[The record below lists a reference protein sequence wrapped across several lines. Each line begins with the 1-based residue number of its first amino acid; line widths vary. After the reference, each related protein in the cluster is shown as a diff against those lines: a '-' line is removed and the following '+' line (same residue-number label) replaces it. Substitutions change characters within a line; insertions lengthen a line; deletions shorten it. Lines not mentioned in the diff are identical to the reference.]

1 MELSK
6 CLGCMEDFRG
16 YPCPKCGYDP
26 EKTKNAEYALM
37 PGTILAGKYLVG
49 KVLGQG
55 GFGITYIGWDIS
67 LERKVAVKE
76 YYPSGQVSRSP
87 GTRNLTWYTTEAAEQ
102 ARRDGMQMFL
112 KEARKMSR
120 ADGIPG
126 VVRVLD
132 LFQENGTA
140 YIVMEFVEGITL
152 KAKLQQTGPLPW
164 EQVRELFLSVI
175 QTMAQVHKAGLVH
188 RDLSPDNIMLLPD
201 GSVKILDLG
210 AAKDL
215 NINSGASSMQVAK
228 SGFSPLEQ
236 YTQRGGSGPWTDVY
250 SMAATIY
257 YTLTGNCR
265 PMPLTG
271 WKPTPCP
278 GIFQH

>member
-26 EKTKNAEYALM
+26 KTAKNAEYALM

-55 GFGITYIGWDIS
+55 GFGITYIGWDIA
-67 LERKVAVKE
+67 LERKAAIKE

-140 YIVMEFVEGITL
+140 YIVMEFIEGVTL

-188 RDLSPDNIMLLPD
+188 RDLSPDNIMLLPN
-201 GSVKILDLG
+201 GGVKILDLG

-215 NINSGASSMQVAK
+215 SINSGASSMQVAK
-228 SGFSPLEQ
+228 SGFSPLE
-236 YTQRGGSGPWTDVY
+236 
-250 SMAATIY
+250 
-257 YTLTGNCR
+257 
-265 PMPLTG
+265 
-271 WKPTPCP
+271 
-278 GIFQH
+278 

>member
-1 MELSK
+1 
-6 CLGCMEDFRG
+6 
-16 YPCPKCGYDP
+16 
-26 EKTKNAEYALM
+26 
-37 PGTILAGKYLVG
+37 
-49 KVLGQG
+49 
-55 GFGITYIGWDIS
+55 
-67 LERKVAVKE
+67 
-76 YYPSGQVSRSP
+76 
-87 GTRNLTWYTTEAAEQ
+87 
-102 ARRDGMQMFL
+102 
-112 KEARKMSR
+112 
-120 ADGIPG
+120 
-126 VVRVLD
+126 
-132 LFQENGTA
+132 
-140 YIVMEFVEGITL
+140 
-152 KAKLQQTGPLPW
+152 
-164 EQVRELFLSVI
+164 
-175 QTMAQVHKAGLVH
+175 
-188 RDLSPDNIMLLPD
+188 MLLPD